1 MKDWAIRALKTFVQ
15 AFLAVLIP
23 EFVVLLRDGAPGGK
37 TFWAAVAPVLT
48 AALAAAISAVW
59 NISLEI
65 TDLSSGKDTD
75 RKDGQ

>member
-15 AFLAVLIP
+15 TFLAVLVP

-37 TFWAAVAPVLT
+37 TFWAAVAPVVT
-48 AALAAAISAVW
+48 AALAAGISAVW
-59 NISLEI
+59 NLSLEL
-65 TDLSSGKDTD
+65 TSLKDEKPD